1 MPQKNDYGWMDY
13 LTSPEPYTGHAPS
26 DYWDIESAFEKLR
39 KTSAGDL
46 AEAGKSM
53 LSSAIR
59 LPGIGLASLP
69 IMAMDGPDA
78 AYDFLQHESQRGYKP
93 TKGGA
98 QVLQDIAESPWIDTA
113 EQVHEKAAEGWG
125 EMGSLHS
132 PQLGAGLYAGVKAGP
147 AAVGGRYAQKAGRKA
162 SELLDVA
169 TDTSGINRPGMGR
182 RQGGVISKKFTP
194 EERAIAKK
202 EGLTV
207 NDFEVNGIQYSEVI
221 DPKAAVVAGSSMG
234 DVYKHDIQKV
244 RPELAETAAAFQLSM
259 PEGEAS
265 YTPRKNLIEMPIANL
280 DKSTQSAEGM
290 DELVNLAAHEAT
302 HAATTGEGMPVG
314 GSPDFGGPERKQALQ
329 DKMWRDKTAKQNSPE
344 YKEHRAK
351 LYESEMA
358 KQPASQP
365 PMVSN
370 IKAQQSAEK
379 LSQEHFFGDF
389 NTKKQEL
396 ADLSDFNTYQRL
408 QDEFMA
414 RTGAQREVDAR
425 MLSREGMDEAS
436 VQKAMSETPLEDPEG
451 YSSPNLIQIFD
462 KYGLNTPMASAKNP
476 YKKGSKEWTDAEG
489 LRHKV
494 GLGKVTK
501 KPFDEMTRTVQND
514 PNASPKKYTSLEEM
528 QGGTVIAGQ
537 GDLSEA
543 GKILTHVGGTELTD
557 PINLRGGHRFPAGRE
572 IWAGDEGAI
581 SGLNTRAEQIL
592 DAGGRPILG
601 YQSMADKA
609 SNFNTFTVDAA
620 YDLIH
625 QKVGKEAKKTFDKA
639 MRSGKGARKE
649 WPGLDHP
656 DAKAMLDS
664 SGELR
669 HRFMQIAG
677 TDEHTNRNFPD
688 LAEVRKATTDPE
700 LMNTPYG
707 MYGRQFSEMTG
718 RTVDSPDPH
727 PTYRTTMEGTE
738 LGDAEVDV
746 PWNIMFRDFM
756 GERHGGDKDAPI
768 GQGDYRSFSLS
779 NAAQLMDQEWLDNVM
794 KYTQQTGQ
802 EDPTGVRR
810 LLGEAENIGR
820 RYQSQPAR
828 VAESTEQFGGY
839 TVNPRTG
846 EVPTEGHI
854 VSMLENTDP
863 RVTVLPPG
871 EKLTAQHVRD
881 FYAKNKDMLQEEGL
895 MGTWRDD
902 VQPLRSIMGGRP
914 GERVPT
920 GSTFL
925 DISKQFKDLEEA
937 KRFGEAKSQL
947 EGMTIKGGEP
957 FGGSGW
963 KTSDFGT
970 FPIKDLTP
978 DELERIMRLMENK
991 Q

>member
-1 MPQKNDYGWMDY
+1 MPQKNNYGWMDY

-26 DYWDIESAFEKLR
+26 DYWDVESAFEKLR
-39 KTSAGDL
+39 KTSAGDI

-53 LSSAIR
+53 LSSAVR
-59 LPGIGLASLP
+59 MPALGLASLP

-93 TKGGA
+93 TEGGT
-98 QVLQDIAESPWIDTA
+98 QVLQDIAESPWVQTA
-113 EQVHEKAAEGWG
+113 EQGLEKAAEGWG
-125 EMGSLHS
+125 EIGSLHS
-132 PQLGAGLYAGVKAGP
+132 PQAGAALYAGTKALP
-147 AAVGGRYAQKAGRKA
+147 AAVGGRYAQKAGGKA
-162 SELLDVA
+162 SRLLDEA

-182 RQGGVISKKFTP
+182 RQGGVISKQFTP
-194 EERAIAKK
+194 EEKAIAKS
-202 EGLTV
+202 EGIHV
-207 NDFEVNGIQYSEVI
+207 NDFEVNGVRYSEVI
-221 DPKAAVVAGSSMG
+221 DPKAAMAVGDTMGSA
-234 DVYKHDIQKV
+234 YPHDIQKV
-244 RPELAETAAAFQLSM
+244 RPELADVSLSYDPDM
-259 PEGEAS
+259 PKGEAS
-265 YTPRKNLIEMPIANL
+265 FTPRKNLIELPEDNL
-280 DKSTQSAEGM
+280 RGSQNFDFAM
-290 DELVNLAAHEAT
+290 DDLVGLAAHEYT
-302 HAATTGEGMPVG
+302 HAATKGKGMPVG
-314 GSPDFGGPERKQALQ
+314 GSPQHGGMERKRALQ

-344 YKEHRAK
+344 YKEYRAK
-351 LYESEMA
+351 LYESEIA
-358 KQPASQP
+358 KQPAGQP

-370 IKAQQSAEK
+370 IKASQSAEK
-379 LSQEHFFGDF
+379 LAQERFFGDF
-389 NTKKQEL
+389 NTRKQEL
-396 ADLSDFNTYQRL
+396 ADLSDFNTYERL
-408 QDEFMA
+408 QDEYIA
-414 RTGAQREVDAR
+414 RAGAQREVDAR
-425 MLSREGMDEAS
+425 TLSREGMDEKS
-436 VQKAMSETPLEDPEG
+436 VQQAMADIPLMDPEG
-451 YSSPNLIQIFD
+451 YGPGNLIQMFD
-462 KYGLNTPMASAKNP
+462 KHGLNTSMSAKNP

-494 GLGKVTK
+494 GLGKVTR

-528 QGGTVIAGQ
+528 QGGTLIAGQ
-537 GDLSEA
+537 GDLAEA

-557 PINLRGGHRFPAGRE
+557 PINLRGGHRFPSGKE
-572 IWAGDEGAI
+572 IWAGDAGAI
-581 SGLNTRAEQIL
+581 SGLNKQANRVL

-625 QKVGKEAKKTFDKA
+625 QKVGKKAKQVFDNA
-639 MRSGKGARKE
+639 MTSGKGARKE

-656 DAKAMLDS
+656 DAKAMLDN

-677 TDEHTNRNFPD
+677 TDEYTNRNFPD

-718 RTVDSPDPH
+718 KTVDSPDPH
-727 PTYRTTMEGTE
+727 PTYKTTMEGTE

-746 PWNIMFRDFM
+746 PWNVMFRDFM
-756 GERHGGDKDAPI
+756 GERHGGDKNAPI

-779 NAAQLMDQEWLDNVM
+779 NAAQPMNQEWLDSVM
-794 KYTQQTGQ
+794 EYTKQTGQ

-810 LLGEAENIGR
+810 LLGEAENVGR
-820 RYQSQPAR
+820 RYQSQPSR

-881 FYAKNKDMLQEEGL
+881 FYDKNKDMLQEEGL

-925 DISKQFKDLEEA
+925 DISKQFKSLEEA
-937 KRFGEAKSQL
+937 KKFGEAKSQL

-957 FGGSGW
+957 FGSSEW
-963 KTSDFGT
+963 KTADFGT

-978 DELERIMRLMENK
+978 DELAEIMRLMENK